1 MKTMTKKITLSS
13 FIEQNVI
20 ENPNEVISTFKDE
33 INVFTLEELNEKAGL
48 LAKGFLYSGITKG
61 TRVALVMAGTTN
73 CLAFVLALAK
83 VGATL
88 IPFQKDMDI
97 LKIQKILLEEK
108 VHSIGFYAD
117 VFLKKFNKIVPNISQ
132 NERGYL
138 NTEKFPD
145 LRNIITL
152 GSVKNRGIFTTR
164 ELMLVG
170 MHMDD
175 FEMENS
181 MVNVD
186 PDDLFIKKV
195 EIDDQK
201 NMKITKITHRQILK
215 KIYNFAD
222 LQQYLLNI

>member
-88 IPFQKDMDI
+88 IPLQKDMDI